1 MNMKKIIYL
10 LYFLLLAPAGMWAQD
25 KRLSRQEFENEQRE
39 YFIRQAGLTE
49 KETEQFFP
57 LYFELQQKKRRLNRE
72 AMEQMRKGKG
82 QELTETE
89 YAHIIETVANNRI
102 ACDELDL
109 EYLRKYRKV
118 LSAKKIYLLQH
129 AEMKFHRELLK
140 RAKKK

>member
-57 LYFELQQKKRRLNRE
+57 LYFELQQKKRRHNRE

-82 QELTETE
+82 QEL
-89 YAHIIETVANNRI
+89 
-102 ACDELDL
+102 
-109 EYLRKYRKV
+109 
-118 LSAKKIYLLQH
+118 
-129 AEMKFHRELLK
+129 FHFVSPSFYTDFM
-140 RAKKK
+140 